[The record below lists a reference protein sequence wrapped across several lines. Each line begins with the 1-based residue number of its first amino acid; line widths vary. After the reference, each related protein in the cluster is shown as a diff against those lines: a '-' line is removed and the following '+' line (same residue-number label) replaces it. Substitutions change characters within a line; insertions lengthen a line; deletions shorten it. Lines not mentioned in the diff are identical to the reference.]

1 MDVSVRAA
9 QSKRTLK
16 SCAISL
22 TSRWKG
28 SFRMRSSVDF
38 WYRRISRSATVPGR
52 NLWGFFTP
60 PVAACSQ
67 NHEQA
72 RSQERQSNAQGTWRG
87 EGGVGSDGDTYT
99 REGRLARVLRRELL
113 AWRLAAGG
121 LARGLLNKEIV
132 RNEYARGERE
142 ALRVCA

>member
-1 MDVSVRAA
+1 MSRV
-9 QSKRTLK
+9 TL
-16 SCAISL
+16 
-22 TSRWKG
+22 RD
-28 SFRMRSSVDF
+28 MM
-38 WYRRISRSATVPGR
+38 SAKAR
-52 NLWGFFTP
+52 L
-60 PVAACSQ
+60 VAV
-67 NHEQA
+67 
-72 RSQERQSNAQGTWRG
+72 QGLRLG
-87 EGGVGSDGDTYT
+87 GPGVGSDGDTYT